1 MFITNVFIKNF
12 SGYMSENFL
21 YIMIYKYDFFEFISY
36 IVYKRESS
44 KIRGNRRE
52 NIGREYDQVS
62 QIIEKKF
69 YL

>member
-1 MFITNVFIKNF
+1 MFITNAFIKKF

-36 IVYKRESS
+36 IVYKREPS

-52 NIGREYDQVS
+52 NIRREYDQVS

>member
-1 MFITNVFIKNF
+1 
-12 SGYMSENFL
+12 MSENFL

>member
-1 MFITNVFIKNF
+1 
-12 SGYMSENFL
+12 MSENFL

-36 IVYKRESS
+36 IVYKREPS